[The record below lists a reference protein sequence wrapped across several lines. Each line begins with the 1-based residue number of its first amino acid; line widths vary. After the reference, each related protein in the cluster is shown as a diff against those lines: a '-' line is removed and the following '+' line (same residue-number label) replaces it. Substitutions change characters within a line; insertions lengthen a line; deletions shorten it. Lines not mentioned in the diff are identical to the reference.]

1 MKLSMSSNL
10 GEYRKAVND
19 LDENINSI
27 NTSLTKTI
35 NTVSNSINALTTI
48 GSGINIFD
56 LIYPIGSIYKSTSST
71 NPSAFFGGSWQL
83 KSNDYIRQQIGSQ
96 VLYSTISGT
105 GVVGKTSLIGAYGY
119 TLINGLF
126 SGVEIP
132 NSYHREYRLTF
143 QGSTGSSN
151 YIRIYINNIATAS
164 EIGTWSGE
172 TFRILGATRYF
183 KESDIVLEKT
193 FGYEN
198 SNTGCNLKYEITG
211 TSSAWRIHNI
221 QLQGFIVSDEK
232 IYYWKR
238 VS

>member
-19 LDENINSI
+19 LDENINSV

-105 GVVGKTSLIGAYGY
+105 GVVSKTGLIGAYGY
-119 TLINGLF
+119 SLISGLF
-126 SGVEIP
+126 NGIEIP
-132 NSYHREYRLTF
+132 SSYHKEYRLTF
-143 QGSTGSSN
+143 QGSTGN
-151 YIRIYINNIATAS
+151 NNDIKIYLNNIATTS
-164 EIGTWSGE
+164 VQTRSGE
-172 TFRILGATRYF
+172 TYRILGATRYF